1 MSAYT
6 LVLRSTTIEPDL
18 QMRYYTILLLI
29 FDVVQVHSFALPGVV
44 TKELYVGGLSLTI
57 FRRDKFN
64 RRCIALD
71 PVIRLV
77 GGISL
82 WSVEIIM
89 QLRVYALFDRNKKV
103 EINFVFCRM

>member
-1 MSAYT
+1 M
-6 LVLRSTTIEPDL
+6 PDL

-44 TKELYVGGLSLTI
+44 TKERYVGSLSLTS
-57 FRRDKFN
+57 FWRDEFN

-103 EINFVFCRM
+103 RIDLFFCRI